1 MKNKQYLI
9 GGLVATVAFLAA
21 GITAGLYIN
30 SHNFNWRKPVAFI
43 KPLVVS
49 KKQLVINETKII
61 LPDSI
66 PLNENE
72 KYLCTKFGDQCKIA
86 LQIQHLEN
94 GNEKCDR
101 FHVNDNGTID
111 VGFMQINSIHLKKG
125 YTLADLIDCKKNIDI
140 AYEIY
145 KGSGWGAWTTY
156 KLVNK

>member
-1 MKNKQYLI
+1 MNKNKIIALVIGVAVLI
-9 GGLVATVAFLAA
+9 GGVGTY
-21 GITAGLYIN
+21 TGLWIQAH
-30 SHNFNWRKPVAFI
+30 SFDWKKPVNFQ
-43 KPLVVS
+43 KPLDIT
-49 KKQLVINETKII
+49 KKALVINVTTVVE
-61 LPDSI
+61 DSV

-72 KYLCTKFGDQCKIA
+72 KYLCVKFGDQCKIA

-111 VGFMQINSIHLKKG
+111 VGFMQINSVHLKKG
-125 YTLADLIDCKKNIDI
+125 YTLAQLIDCKTNVDI

-145 KGSGWGAWTTY
+145 KGSGWNAWTTY